1 MKRWVG
7 LGVIAD
13 NLTHIGTVLAERKN
27 WIRKVSRNQMLTL
40 LGGHPAGLFAVLG
53 SRSLETRFCKIH
65 FCAGK

>member
-1 MKRWVG
+1 
-7 LGVIAD
+7 
-13 NLTHIGTVLAERKN
+13 
-27 WIRKVSRNQMLTL
+27 MLTL